1 VRQRTL
7 REMRWLAIFFLL
19 ALLAWRPF
27 ASDEKAHYILQGSGA
42 ESCTKVIPEPGASD
56 DVPLKGLIR
65 ITCDLD
71 GALLSLE
78 NYYPDNMAG
87 SVADP
92 GDRLIGR
99 LRSPRHRPGR

>member
-1 VRQRTL
+1 
-7 REMRWLAIFFLL
+7 MRWLAIFFLL

-27 ASDEKAHYILQGSGA
+27 ASDEKKAHYILEGSGA
-42 ESCTKVIPEPGASD
+42 ELCTKVIPKPGASD

-78 NYYPDNMAG
+78 NYYPDNMAA
-87 SVADP
+87 SLADP
-92 GDRLIGR
+92 SDRLIGR

>member
-1 VRQRTL
+1 
-7 REMRWLAIFFLL
+7 MRWLAIFLLL

-27 ASDEKAHYILQGSGA
+27 ASDERDHYMLEGSGA
-42 ESCTKVIPEPGASD
+42 ELCSKAVSKPGAAD

-78 NYYPDNMAG
+78 NYYRDTMAA

-99 LRSPRHRPGR
+99 LRSTRHKPGR

>member
-1 VRQRTL
+1 
-7 REMRWLAIFFLL
+7 MRWLAIFFLL

-27 ASDEKAHYILQGSGA
+27 ASDEKKAHYILEGSGA
-42 ESCTKVIPEPGASD
+42 ELCTKVIPKPGASD